1 MRILVLDAALARCSA
16 AIVSDDRIVALRQ
29 HMVDRGQAALLPGM
43 AADLFSES
51 SIQAGELDL
60 VAVTVGPGS
69 FTGIRAGLAL
79 ACGIGLA
86 AGVPI
91 VGVSVGEALAES
103 LPYLGNRELWSAI
116 DSRRGRVFLERTGG
130 RIGGYTLDLL
140 PVPDGPVAVAGDAAI
155 DTAAWLAAL
164 DANVMLTDARFPQPR
179 HIAIAAC
186 RRRTGELPPLAVQPL
201 YVDPPEARLPA
212 APRPAPAV

>member
-1 MRILVLDAALARCSA
+1 MRILVLDAALACCSA
-16 AIVSDDRIVALRQ
+16 AIVSDGRVVALRE
-29 HMVDRGQAALLPGM
+29 HMSDRGRAALLPGM
-43 AADLFSES
+43 AADLLAET

-79 ACGIGLA
+79 AWGIGVA
-86 AGVPI
+86 AGVPV
-91 VGVSVGEALAES
+91 VGVSVGEVLAEA
-103 LPYLGNRELWSAI
+103 LPHLGNRELWSAI

-130 RIGGYTLDLL
+130 RIGAYPLDAL
-140 PVPDGPVAVAGDAAI
+140 PVPDGPVAIAGNAAI
-155 DTAAWLAAL
+155 DTAAWLAAR

-179 HIAIAAC
+179 HIAIAAS

-201 YVDPPEARLPA
+201 YVDPAEARLPA
-212 APRPAPAV
+212 APRPAPAA